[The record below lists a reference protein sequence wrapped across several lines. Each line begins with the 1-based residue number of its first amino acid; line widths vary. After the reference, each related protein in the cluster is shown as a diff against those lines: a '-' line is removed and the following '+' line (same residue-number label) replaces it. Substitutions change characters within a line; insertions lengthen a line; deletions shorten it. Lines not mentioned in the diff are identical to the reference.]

1 MFIYLLFIVYL
12 SHLSDID
19 YCFLIKWFRILI
31 LIFKKIMLGDIIQ
44 VFNSEYYMEI
54 ILRLKKKNSYGTLRV
69 WLLERRG
76 ETRVTWHVHEWG
88 GNEEASPH
96 QWMREVA
103 GCWVFDHWWWMK
115 DERKNGWGQLL
126 FLLSSDRSVYALR
139 ISRVSCLID
148 TVDKN
153 TDTSPHAHTLMLQII
168 IFKFI
173 ITLFLLDLVIN

>member
-126 FLLSSDRSVYALR
+126 LSRDRSYLR
-139 ISRVSCLID
+139 VADFSGELSDWYCWQKYRYFASC
-148 TVDKN
+148 
-153 TDTSPHAHTLMLQII
+153 PH
-168 IFKFI
+168 
-173 ITLFLLDLVIN
+173 INVANNYF